1 MVNFYYQNMEFPCA
15 NDVARALDFGS
26 KCYYNRKQAKFG
38 GIFEDYMGIL
48 GLVMPDNVMWLA

>member
-1 MVNFYYQNMEFPCA
+1 MEFPCA

-48 GLVMPDNVMWLA
+48 GLVMPDNVM